1 MSLCVDFFLF
11 PQLYSEI
18 GTVSDNLS
26 KAIVSTDLFA
36 DYTVPTF
43 VRWHLNTLNT
53 PYKEKLTYGQEGFA
67 LVFGKKSDYQTVIA
81 WVKGGKNMWVHYCDQ
96 GTDYGW
102 SEYAQ
107 KSDLTAYSTKSQ
119 LESTFI
125 NLSNKRYVK
134 ITASETNANYGIV
147 FAVTNQGIL
156 CVYNSNG
163 RFNTLFESTGNKVKI
178 SASGLITTV
187 DCTVEYTHGF
197 VLRGGSLKNMPYEI
211 S

>member
-1 MSLCVDFFLF
+1 MGAGCF
-11 PQLYSEI
+11 
-18 GTVSDNLS
+18 
-26 KAIVSTDLFA
+26 KAF
-36 DYTVPTF
+36 TF
-43 VRWHLNTLNT
+43 
-53 PYKEKLTYGQEGFA
+53 
-67 LVFGKKSDYQTVIA
+67 SDYSKDEDIKSVAQKMFAKLETGTCYR
-81 WVKGGKNMWVHYCDQ
+81 VKMAPLAGGTTSDAYVYCANGLFGIIHLQ
-96 GTDYGW
+96 NHEGANYYGRLYNGTWTWD
-102 SEYAQ
+102 SYAL

-134 ITASETNANYGIV
+134 ITASETNANYGII